1 MRPDIRPMLATLTD
15 KPFDD
20 PDWIFETK
28 WDGFRAVAVVA
39 PGKAKLYSR
48 NGLDISRKYPSIC
61 DALAKIKESAVLDGE
76 LVALDAHGRSRF
88 QLLQNA
94 EREPTRLLYCVFDL
108 LYLDG
113 KDMRKLSLIE
123 RKAALKAI
131 LPKSKLLLYSAHVAG
146 RGIKEFEKA
155 KRAGE
160 EGVMAKLASS
170 RYYSGIRTRD
180 WLKVKAHQEQEVVI
194 VGFTA
199 PRRSRKYFGALLLA
213 VREDGAWAYVG
224 RAGTGFDAAKLR
236 DIYALMVPL
245 ITDKKP
251 VAAKVPDEAHT
262 TWVKPKLVAEVKFTE
277 WTTGGEMRH
286 RCFWACAPT
295 RRRVTWSANCRRR
308 NDRLLARRL
317 HEGHEAL
324 KVVMLVELRR
334 PAVLHGPDVSFLRV
348 EMSARWAVHAVRT
361 HFERRLPAIDYK
373 MAGAETLCSNCEKIR
388 LKRST
393 RPSCPRARHRED
405 APRAGY

>member
-15 KPFDD
+15 KPFDN

-48 NGLDISRKYPSIC
+48 NGLDISRKYPSIV
-61 DALAKIKESAVLDGE
+61 DALAKIKEGAVLDGE
-76 LVALDAHGRSRF
+76 LVALDARGRSRF

-94 EREPTRLLYCVFDL
+94 EREKVRLLYCVFDL

-113 KDMRKLSLIE
+113 MDTRKLKLIE

-131 LPKSKLLLYSAHVAG
+131 LPKSKLLLYSAHVA
-146 RGIKEFEKA
+146 RKGIAAFERA
-155 KRAGE
+155 KLAGE

-170 RYYSGIRTRD
+170 RYHSGVRTRD

-199 PRRSRKYFGALLLA
+199 PRRSRKYFGALVLA

-224 RAGTGFDAAKLR
+224 RAGTGFDAARLR
-236 DIYALMVPL
+236 DIHALMAPL
-245 ITDKKP
+245 FTDKKP
-251 VAAKVPDEAHT
+251 VVAKVPNERST
-262 TWVKPKLVAEVKFTE
+262 TWIKPKLVAEVKFTE

-286 RCFWACAPT
+286 PVFLGLRTDKKA
-295 RRRVTWSANCRRR
+295 S
-308 NDRLLARRL
+308 
-317 HEGHEAL
+317 E
-324 KVVMLVELRR
+324 VVREL
-334 PAVLHGPDVSFLRV
+334 PKA
-348 EMSARWAVHAVRT
+348 
-361 HFERRLPAIDYK
+361 
-373 MAGAETLCSNCEKIR
+373 
-388 LKRST
+388 
-393 RPSCPRARHRED
+393 
-405 APRAGY
+405 

>member
-20 PDWIFETK
+20 PERIFETK
-28 WDGFRAVAVVA
+28 WDGFRAVAVVE

-48 NGLDISRKYPSIC
+48 NSLDISRKYPSIC
-61 DALAKIKESAVLDGE
+61 EALAKIKESAVLDGE

-94 EREPTRLLYCVFDL
+94 EREKVRLLYCVFDL

-113 KDMRKLSLIE
+113 KDMRKLPLIE

-131 LPKSKLLLYSAHVAG
+131 LPRSKRLLYSAHVVG

-170 RYYSGIRTRD
+170 RYHSGVRTRD

-194 VGFTA
+194 VGFTS

-224 RAGTGFDAAKLR
+224 RAGTGFDAARLR
-236 DIYALMVPL
+236 DIHALMAPL
-245 ITDKKP
+245 VTDKKL
-251 VAAKVPDEAHT
+251 VAAKVPDAAHT
-262 TWVKPKLVAEVKFTE
+262 TWIKPKLVAEVKFTE
-277 WTTGGEMRH
+277 WTSGGEMRH
-286 RCFWACAPT
+286 PVFLGLRTDKKA
-295 RRRVTWSANCRRR
+295 S
-308 NDRLLARRL
+308 D
-317 HEGHEAL
+317 
-324 KVVMLVELRR
+324 VVREL
-334 PAVLHGPDVSFLRV
+334 PKA
-348 EMSARWAVHAVRT
+348 
-361 HFERRLPAIDYK
+361 
-373 MAGAETLCSNCEKIR
+373 
-388 LKRST
+388 
-393 RPSCPRARHRED
+393 
-405 APRAGY
+405 

>member
-15 KPFDD
+15 KPFDN

-48 NGLDISRKYPSIC
+48 NGLDISRKYPSIV

-76 LVALDAHGRSRF
+76 LVALDARGRSRF

-94 EREPTRLLYCVFDL
+94 EREKVRLLYSVFDL

-113 KDMRKLSLIE
+113 MDTRKLKLIE

-131 LPKSKLLLYSAHVAG
+131 LPKSKLLLYSAHVA
-146 RGIKEFEKA
+146 RKGIAAFERA

-170 RYYSGIRTRD
+170 RYHSGVRTRD

-199 PRRSRKYFGALLLA
+199 PRRSRKYFGALVLA

-224 RAGTGFDAAKLR
+224 RAGTGFDAARLR
-236 DIYALMVPL
+236 DIHALMAPL
-245 ITDKKP
+245 FTDKKP
-251 VAAKVPDEAHT
+251 VVAKVPNERST
-262 TWVKPKLVAEVKFTE
+262 TWIKPKLVAEVKFTE
-277 WTTGGEMRH
+277 WTKGGEMRH
-286 RCFWACAPT
+286 PVFLGLRTDKKA
-295 RRRVTWSANCRRR
+295 S
-308 NDRLLARRL
+308 
-317 HEGHEAL
+317 E
-324 KVVMLVELRR
+324 VVREL
-334 PAVLHGPDVSFLRV
+334 PKA
-348 EMSARWAVHAVRT
+348 
-361 HFERRLPAIDYK
+361 
-373 MAGAETLCSNCEKIR
+373 
-388 LKRST
+388 
-393 RPSCPRARHRED
+393 
-405 APRAGY
+405 

>member
-1 MRPDIRPMLATLTD
+1 MLATLTD
-15 KPFDD
+15 KPFDN

-48 NGLDISRKYPSIC
+48 NGLDISRKYPSIV

-76 LVALDAHGRSRF
+76 LVALDARGRSRF

-94 EREPTRLLYCVFDL
+94 EREKVRLLYCVFDL

-113 KDMRKLSLIE
+113 MDTRKLKLIE

-131 LPKSKLLLYSAHVAG
+131 LPKSKLLLYSAHVA
-146 RGIKEFEKA
+146 RKGIAAFERA

-160 EGVMAKLASS
+160 EGVMAKLAPS
-170 RYYSGIRTRD
+170 RYHSGVRTRD

-199 PRRSRKYFGALLLA
+199 PRRSRKYFGALVLA

-224 RAGTGFDAAKLR
+224 RAGTGFDAARLR
-236 DIYALMVPL
+236 DIHALMAPL
-245 ITDKKP
+245 FTDKKP
-251 VAAKVPDEAHT
+251 VVAKVPNERST
-262 TWVKPKLVAEVKFTE
+262 TWIKPKLVAEVKFTE

-286 RCFWACAPT
+286 PVFLGLRTDKKA
-295 RRRVTWSANCRRR
+295 S
-308 NDRLLARRL
+308 
-317 HEGHEAL
+317 E
-324 KVVMLVELRR
+324 VVREL
-334 PAVLHGPDVSFLRV
+334 PKA
-348 EMSARWAVHAVRT
+348 
-361 HFERRLPAIDYK
+361 
-373 MAGAETLCSNCEKIR
+373 
-388 LKRST
+388 
-393 RPSCPRARHRED
+393 
-405 APRAGY
+405 